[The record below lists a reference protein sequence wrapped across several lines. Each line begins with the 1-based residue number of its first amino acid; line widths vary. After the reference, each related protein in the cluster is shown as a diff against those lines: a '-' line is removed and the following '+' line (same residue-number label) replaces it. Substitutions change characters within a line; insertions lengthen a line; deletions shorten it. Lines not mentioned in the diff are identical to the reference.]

1 MTDKKKGKGGVK
13 GVRDTEAA
21 EFVHER
27 PAAAAPKSRRSLKV
41 RRIGNS
47 LGVVLPKEVLAKL
60 RVGEGDSLTVHETP
74 DGVVLAPEDAES
86 AELLRLAEEIMR
98 KRRKV
103 LKALAQ

>member
-1 MTDKKKGKGGVK
+1 MTEDNKNK
-13 GVRDTEAA
+13 GVSDTERQAFEA
-21 EFVHER
+21 ES
-27 PAAAAPKSRRSLKV
+27 PAKPSARRALKV

-60 RVGEGDSLTVHETP
+60 RVSEGDSLSVHETP
-74 DGVVLAPEDAES
+74 DGVVLAPEDTES

>member
-1 MTDKKKGKGGVK
+1 MTDDNKSDKKQRGVAEGGSP
-13 GVRDTEAA
+13 
-21 EFVHER
+21 EFK
-27 PAAAAPKSRRSLKV
+27 ADAPRSGRSLKV

-60 RVGEGDSLTVHETP
+60 RVGEGDSLSVHDTP
-74 DGVVLAPEDAES
+74 GGVVLAAEDAES

>member
-1 MTDKKKGKGGVK
+1 MTDKDKGKSRGKSRVK
-13 GVRDTEAA
+13 GVRDTEAV
-21 EFVHER
+21 EFER
-27 PAAAAPKSRRSLKV
+27 PAGPKSPRSLKV

-86 AELLRLAEEIMR
+86 AELLRLAEEVMR